1 MLRSRLRDVVRISI
15 KEYRC
20 FDFLNFVI
28 SIFVEKKKN
37 RSIISYST
45 LLTIYV
51 RKILFLLV
59 IRKYKFDLIFSIKVI
74 LRISKKKKG
83 NSDACFLTKSISY
96 LLL

>member
-37 RSIISYST
+37 RSIISYYSI

-74 LRISKKKKG
+74 LRISKKKKEILI
-83 NSDACFLTKSISY
+83 FLTKSISY